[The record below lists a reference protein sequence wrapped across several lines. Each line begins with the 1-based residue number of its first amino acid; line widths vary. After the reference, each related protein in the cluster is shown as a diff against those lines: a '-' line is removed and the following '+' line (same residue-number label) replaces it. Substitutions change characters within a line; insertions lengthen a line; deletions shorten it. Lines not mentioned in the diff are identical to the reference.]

1 MPDPA
6 GDPDQPEHPEQPV
19 QPVHGRRPLSLAAV
33 LGRAI
38 DRSVD
43 EQISRY
49 VDMLTG
55 AGVERGLIGPREAE
69 RLWER
74 HILNCV
80 VLERLIPHGAA
91 VADVG
96 SGAGLPG
103 IVLALVRPDLRITLV
118 EPLLRR
124 ATFLIEAIDVL
135 GLGSAVEVVRA
146 RAEDYRGSKFA
157 VVTARAVAPL
167 DRLTALALPLLTSG
181 GSLLAVKGRR
191 AQDELEEHRAAL
203 AALGAE
209 RLEIVT
215 LGEGTLA
222 EPTTVVVIR
231 ARVRRRVHR

>member
-1 MPDPA
+1 MPDPVVGLGRA
-6 GDPDQPEHPEQPV
+6 LPTDPGE
-19 QPVHGRRPLSLAAV
+19 RRRLSLAAV
-33 LGRAI
+33 LGRTI

-43 EQISRY
+43 VQISRY
-49 VDMLTG
+49 VDMLAS
-55 AGVERGLIGPREAE
+55 AGVERGLIGPREVD

-80 VLERLIPHGAA
+80 VLERLIPLRAT

-124 ATFLIEAIDVL
+124 ATFLTETIDALDLESTVD
-135 GLGSAVEVVRA
+135 VVRA
-146 RAEDYRGSKFA
+146 RAEDYRGPTFA

-215 LGEGTLA
+215 LGEGTLV

-231 ARVRRRVHR
+231 ARGRRRAHR